1 MGWHLIHEHD
11 MSFVFSAF
19 VDLSLFIVKL
29 YNTPSLCLYDIDM
42 DR

>member
-1 MGWHLIHEHD
+1 MGWHLIHEHG
-11 MSFVFSAF
+11 FVFSAF

-29 YNTPSLCLYDIDM
+29 YNAPSLCLYDIDM